1 MACRS
6 LLDTDRILPF
16 AHLAS
21 LVLAFAIGLPLAPD
35 AGADSEQPAKFAF
48 SAVDAPTDVVPAPLG
63 GYAAGCLAGAERL
76 AESGPGWQAMRLS
89 RNRNWGHPQMIAF
102 IEKLSRAAQAAG
114 WPGLYVGDISHPRG
128 GPMVSSHRS
137 HQIGLDADIWLRPP
151 GSLKLSVAEREKIN
165 SPSVVAANRLEVNGA
180 WTGAHSQVIED
191 AARDGAVARIFV
203 NAAIKR
209 RLCESREEE
218 DAQWLRKVR
227 PWWGHDSH
235 FHVRLHCPEAGA
247 CVDQEP
253 PPEGDGCDAELDWW
267 FTDEALYPPPRAP
280 EDEPPELM
288 LADLPAA
295 CQAVLEGE

>member
-1 MACRS
+1 M
-6 LLDTDRILPF
+6 
-16 AHLAS
+16 
-21 LVLAFAIGLPLAPD
+21 VLAFAIGFSLAPG
-35 AGADSEQPAKFAF
+35 AGADNEQPAKYAF
-48 SAVDAPTDVVPAPLG
+48 SAVDAPTDAAPAPLG

-76 AESGPGWQAMRLS
+76 AETGPGWQAMRLS

-102 IEKLSRAAQAAG
+102 IARLSRAAQAAG
-114 WPGLYVGDISHPRG
+114 WPRLYVGDISHPRG

-165 SPSVVAANRLEVNGA
+165 SPSLVAANRLEVNSA
-180 WTGAHSQVIED
+180 WTGAHYQVIE
-191 AARDGAVARIFV
+191 AATRDEAVARIFV

-209 RLCESREEE
+209 RLCKSGGEE

-235 FHVRLHCPEAGA
+235 FHVRLHCPQDSA
-247 CVDQEP
+247 CLDQDP

-267 FTDEALYPPPRAP
+267 FTDEALYPAPRAP
-280 EDEPPELM
+280 EDQPPEIM

-295 CQAVLEGE
+295 CQGVLEGE